1 MAQVKIYGLKKQL
14 EKVQTVL
21 SKAIHTTIVDQLSFP
36 QEKRFHRFISF
47 EKEEM
52 LFPEDKSDAYMIIE
66 IYMMEGRTVET
77 KKSLIKAL
85 FSKVS
90 DALDIDVNDI
100 EIIIIESPACNW
112 GFRGMCGDEIK
123 LSYDVN
129 V

>member
-14 EKVQTVL
+14 EKVQAIL
-21 SKAIHTTIVDQLSFP
+21 SDAIHSTIVEQLSFP

-47 EKEEM
+47 EKEQM

-90 DALDIDVNDI
+90 YALNMNVNDI
-100 EIIIIESPACNW
+100 EIMIVESPACNW
-112 GFRGMCGDEIK
+112 GFRGMSGDEIK
-123 LSYDVN
+123 LNYNVN